1 MWSKR
6 REDCFFVLNEL
17 AYLPYIVFKVLIT
30 VILNHVRPTRPVL
43 TDNVLYTNIDLEPR
57 NKFTWTNALQ
67 LRCYPFQNSAD
78 VVLNSRMSDH
88 WSHVIYMH
96 SQNLLYKSQSV
107 FLLRHSTL
115 FQHLFKANTTQLS
128 RILWH
133 VFPNFTG
140 MFFFEQGLKKNI
152 I

>member
-1 MWSKR
+1 M
-6 REDCFFVLNEL
+6 LNEL

-57 NKFTWTNALQ
+57 NKLHGPMHYNLGATH
-67 LRCYPFQNSAD
+67 FQNSAD
-78 VVLNSRMSDH
+78 VMNSRMSDH
-88 WSHVIYMH
+88 WSYVIYMH

-128 RILWH
+128 RIL
-133 VFPNFTG
+133 
-140 MFFFEQGLKKNI
+140 
-152 I
+152 